1 MYKEKYFYNKS
12 VSFLHIIIKKGVKD
26 MKYQIIGKQITITEG
41 IDSQIR
47 KKLSRMDKYFLIN
60 EDVTCRA
67 VCSAKKARAKVEITI
82 FIPAMTL
89 RAEVEHE
96 DLYAAVDLAIDK
108 LQGQMRKLKT
118 RMDRTNSKISLGKS
132 IAFENFEAEKEE
144 KDTFKNDDVVV
155 RAKSYYLESMS
166 IDEAI
171 TRMDALGHNFF
182 LYLDEDDDRISVVYV
197 RNDGG
202 YGVIQAE
209 NPIK

>member
-118 RMDRTNSKISLGKS
+118 RMDRTNSKISLGKA

-209 NPIK
+209 NPVK

>member
-118 RMDRTNSKISLGKS
+118 RMDRTNSKISLSKS

>member
-118 RMDRTNSKISLGKS
+118 RMDRTNSKISLGKA

>member
-1 MYKEKYFYNKS
+1 
-12 VSFLHIIIKKGVKD
+12 
-26 MKYQIIGKQITITEG
+26 MKYEISGKQITITEG
-41 IDSQIR
+41 INSHIR
-47 KKLSRMDKYFLIN
+47 KKLSRMEKYFLIN
-60 EDVTCRA
+60 ENVTCRV
-67 VCSAKKARAKVEITI
+67 VCSAKKNNAKVEITI
-82 FIPAMTL
+82 FIPMMTL

-118 RMDRTNSKISLGKS
+118 RMDRTNSRQSLGRA
-132 IAFENFEAEKEE
+132 IAFENIEPEENDDKVNKE
-144 KDTFKNDDVVV
+144 DVVV
-155 RAKSYYLESMS
+155 RAKSYYLEPMS

-182 LYLDEDDDRISVVYV
+182 IYLDEDDDRISVAYV

-209 NPIK
+209 NPMK

>member
-1 MYKEKYFYNKS
+1 
-12 VSFLHIIIKKGVKD
+12 
-26 MKYQIIGKQITITEG
+26 MKYQIIGKQISITEG
-41 IDSQIR
+41 IDAKIR
-47 KKLSRMDKYFLIN
+47 SKLSRMDKYFLIN

-67 VCSAKKARAKVEITI
+67 VCSAKKNKAKVEITI

-96 DLYAAVDLAIDK
+96 DLYAAVDLALDK

-118 RMDRTNSKISLGKS
+118 RMDRSNAKISLGKA
-132 IAFENFEAEKEE
+132 IAFENVEAEVE
-144 KDTFKNDDVVV
+144 DAAVSPNDVVV
-155 RAKSYYLESMS
+155 RSKSYYLEPMS

-171 TRMDALGHNFF
+171 VRMDALGHNFF
-182 LYLDEDDDRISVVYV
+182 LYLDEDDDQISVVYV

-209 NPIK
+209 NQIK